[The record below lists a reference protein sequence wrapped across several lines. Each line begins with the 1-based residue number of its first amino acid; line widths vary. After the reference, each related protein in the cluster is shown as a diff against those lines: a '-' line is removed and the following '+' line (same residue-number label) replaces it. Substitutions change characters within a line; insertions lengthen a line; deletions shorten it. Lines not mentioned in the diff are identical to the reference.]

1 MPRRLL
7 TVLIERK
14 NRLGR
19 GLEALIPKTIFG
31 NERIILELD
40 VNEIEANPY
49 QPRIEFSESQLFS
62 LSESIKAHGVNQP
75 IIVRRKEDGQYE
87 LIAGERRL
95 RASQLAGKKT
105 IPAIIKNFS
114 DKESLQ
120 FALIENLEREDLKS
134 IEIAKGYKR
143 LLDEFS
149 LTHQDIAEIF
159 SKSRST
165 VSNALRLLEL
175 PNYIQ
180 EALLKGDVSEGQVR
194 PLIPHLS
201 APFFKILWKTIL
213 EKKISARQVETQ
225 VRALLK
231 SPKIPP
237 ELDRYSKLEQYLS
250 EHLLIKV
257 KIKKSKKGG
266 NLTLFFKSEND
277 YIRLV
282 EKLSAPHVSHETS
295 V

>member
-114 DKESLQ
+114 DKES
-120 FALIENLEREDLKS
+120 LEREDLKS

>member
-1 MPRRLL
+1 
-7 TVLIERK
+7 VLIERK

-40 VNEIEANPY
+40 VNQIEANPY

-75 IIVRRKEDGQYE
+75 IIVRKKEDGQYE

-149 LTHQDIAEIF
+149 LTHQDIADIF

-165 VSNALRLLEL
+165 ISNALRLLEL
-175 PNYIQ
+175 PDYIQ
-180 EALLKGDVSEGQVR
+180 DSLLKGDVSEGQVR
-194 PLIPHLS
+194 PLIPHVS
-201 APFFKILWKTIL
+201 SSFFKTLWKTIS
-213 EKKISARQVETQ
+213 EKKISARQVENQ
-225 VRALLK
+225 VRTLLK
-231 SPKIPP
+231 NPIAIAP
-237 ELDRYSKLEQYLS
+237 ELDRYSKLEKHLS
-250 EHLLIKV
+250 DQLLMKI

-266 NLTLFFKSEND
+266 KITLFFKSEND

-282 EKLSAPHVSHETS
+282 EKLSAPQVSHETKP
-295 V
+295 